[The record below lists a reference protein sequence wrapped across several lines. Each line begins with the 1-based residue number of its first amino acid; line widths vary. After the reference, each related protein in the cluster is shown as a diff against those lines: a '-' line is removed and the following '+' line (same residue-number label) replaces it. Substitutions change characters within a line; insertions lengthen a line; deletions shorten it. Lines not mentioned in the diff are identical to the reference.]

1 MLWLTQRVKNCLILV
16 DLLVEFSLQSF
27 LSHTHQEVSNQLWNS
42 LSNGADND
50 LEVGIDT
57 SADLLNED
65 VRTAARVLAF
75 LRIRSVILA
84 LRIVNKVSV
93 LVVLGHI
100 LLLRHNRC
108 AVLLVVLIV
117 YEHVVLL

>member
-1 MLWLTQRVKNCLILV
+1 M
-16 DLLVEFSLQSF
+16 QSV
-27 LSHTHQEVSNQLWNS
+27 LSHTHQEVSDQLWNG
-42 LSNGADND
+42 LSNGANND
-50 LEVGIDT
+50 LEVGVDT

-65 VRTAARVLAF
+65 VGTAARVL
-75 LRIRSVILA
+75 RSRLVILA

-117 YEHVVLL
+117 DEHVVLL

>member
-1 MLWLTQRVKNCLILV
+1 M
-16 DLLVEFSLQSF
+16 QSV
-27 LSHTHQEVSNQLWNS
+27 LSHTHQEVSDQLWNG

-50 LEVGIDT
+50 LEVGVDT
-57 SADLLNED
+57 STDFLNKD
-65 VRTAARVLAF
+65 VGTAARVLV
-75 LRIRSVILA
+75 LRSRLAILA

-117 YEHVVLL
+117 DEHVVLL

>member
-1 MLWLTQRVKNCLILV
+1 MLGLTQRVKNCLILV
-16 DLLVEFSLQSF
+16 DLLVEFSLESV
-27 LSHTHQEVSNQLWNS
+27 LSHTHQEVSDQLWNG
-42 LSNGADND
+42 LSNGANND
-50 LEVGIDT
+50 LEVGVDT

-65 VRTAARVLAF
+65 VGTAARVLAF
-75 LRIRSVILA
+75 LRSSLAILA

-117 YEHVVLL
+117 DEHVVLL

>member
-1 MLWLTQRVKNCLILV
+1 M
-16 DLLVEFSLQSF
+16 QSV
-27 LSHTHQEVSNQLWNS
+27 LSHTHQEVSDQLWNG
-42 LSNGADND
+42 LSNGANND
-50 LEVGIDT
+50 LEVGVDT

-65 VRTAARVLAF
+65 VGTAARVLAF
-75 LRIRSVILA
+75 LRSSLAILA

-117 YEHVVLL
+117 DEHVVLL